1 MQYSSQ
7 YCSTEVP
14 QNRLELCCECVAKQR
29 VLSVQQYGSVYLLW
43 VECVFG
49 GLCRPQLK

>member
-7 YCSTEVP
+7 YSSTVP
-14 QNRLELCCECVAKQR
+14 ENRLELCCECVAKQR

-43 VECVFG
+43 VECVSG
-49 GLCRPQLK
+49 GFCRPQLS